1 MTESITNGFDALIV
15 VSESKINQ
23 GLFKQYAT
31 GSFGA
36 LTQSIL
42 LNLPGTD
49 PGSYIIFNLNLCTPL
64 LSFSQQQAAQL
75 QMLIGPGS
83 FMMNVTTKKNGKFV
97 SLYELD
103 ALTSRITG
111 AYPLSTIAGS
121 ITGETSKTTLGTVV
135 LNMGESTSWS
145 SELNGM
151 APRSLLSQNLNAA
164 LQEYFGSFD
173 ESLSLGSVASS
184 TKVVP
189 ECLSPTSF
197 TFTGFPQTGANSDGV
212 LVFQVVTTGNGGKT
226 LNSAPSLPSGADVAI
241 YLSADLFAQNILT
254 PKLSSALGV
263 DNWVYTKATTNTPWT
278 VTPGANQG
286 LKIDLVSAGTKQNM
300 FYSGK
305 TTSSAWTGQN
315 AVKTSPTISLDGL
328 CFSPNSAQQL
338 QASLTSPSDFS
349 QSFVNIYMS
358 ETGLDEYVQLSSQ
371 ASCSGYQNSFDAVLS
386 TGTTSTFALNLAE
399 NWGGKITITQ
409 TDEHWITPS
418 LPTNFA
424 SNLSSGLTKALN
436 TIEIDDVNEF
446 LLSSLV
452 SPAGTLQL
460 SAASLPSDL
469 LTIGTL
475 APVIPITPN
484 EVVLGP
490 GGSITLQATVS
501 GTETV
506 SNWSVLS
513 GLKSGSL
520 SKDGNSCTYTAPST
534 VAADQVVVVEAVTN
548 LMNKG
553 FVLIAVQPQQ
563 AQTAIQIP
571 VGLVLP
577 TAATYTFTALD
588 TAVANGLS
596 LTASAGTLAKTSQGY
611 TFTSPTSAG
620 SVTVSAKDTKGNS
633 FATTWQ
639 VAEPVTLSITG
650 LPTGNT
656 VKAGQTAKLVASGG
670 SFSNFFWTLANN
682 HMTTAALGSL
692 SAATGVTVTYTAP
705 TTVNSSA
712 NGFVQICAISGTPI
726 KAVGFGMTSLNI
738 VASTST

>member
-173 ESLSLGSVASS
+173 ESFSLGSVASS

-682 HMTTAALGSL
+682 HMTTVALGSL